1 MQEAQDPSS
10 LEGKVALLTGA
21 SRGIG
26 EACAAELARR
36 GARVAISSRKPEGLA
51 AAQQRLES
59 LRPGR
64 VMAVAA
70 HAGRVV
76 DLEQLVETV
85 MGQWGRIDVL
95 VNNAGTSPHFGAVLD
110 VEPGAWDKTFEVNV
124 RGPLFLTRLVYQVWM
139 RHHGGAVVNVASIA
153 GLEPA
158 VGLGVYGV
166 SKAALIMLTRQLA
179 REVTADGVR
188 VNAVAPGIVETE
200 FAAPLWREGELAE
213 RNRQRV
219 PLGRFGQPE
228 EVARVVG
235 FLASDEA
242 SYMSG
247 AILTIT
253 GGG

>member
-1 MQEAQDPSS
+1 MQETRDPFS
-10 LEGKVALLTGA
+10 LAGRVALITGA

-36 GARVAISSRKPEGLA
+36 GALVAISSRKPEGLA
-51 AAQQRLES
+51 QAQKRLETHH
-59 LRPGR
+59 PGQ
-64 VMAVAA
+64 VLAVPA
-70 HAGRVV
+70 HAGRLP
-76 DLEQLVETV
+76 DLETLVETV
-85 MGQWGRIDVL
+85 MANLGRIDVL
-95 VNNAGTSPHFGAVLD
+95 VNNAGASPHFGATLD
-110 VEPGAWDKTFEVNV
+110 VEPSAWDKTFEVNV
-124 RGPLFLTRLVYQVWM
+124 RGPLLLTQLVYRVWM
-139 RHHGGAVVNVASIA
+139 QHHGGAVVNVASIA

-158 VGLGVYGV
+158 VGLGVYGI
-166 SKAALIMLTRQLA
+166 SKAALVMLTRQLA

-219 PLGRFGQPE
+219 PLGRFAQPE
-228 EVARVVG
+228 EVARAVG

-247 AILTIT
+247 AVLTIT